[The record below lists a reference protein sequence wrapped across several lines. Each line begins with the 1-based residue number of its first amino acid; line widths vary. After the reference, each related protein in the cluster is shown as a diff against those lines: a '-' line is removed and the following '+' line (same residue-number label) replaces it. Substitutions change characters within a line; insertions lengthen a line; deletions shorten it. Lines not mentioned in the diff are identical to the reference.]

1 MRLQPKSRLLFIGD
15 SITDCGRARPVGNI
29 RTESGLGN
37 GYVSL
42 VNAALASGYPDFGIK
57 VLNTGVSGNTV
68 LDLQYRWQRDVLALE
83 PDWLSLMI
91 GINDVWGNFSL
102 LGSFSSKITEDVFLD
117 TLSELIQQVKPNLQG
132 LVLMTPYYLETNRQD
147 PLRSMMDRC
156 GKVVEQVAEGNN
168 AIFVNTQA
176 HFDRVM
182 ECVDP
187 LDLADDRVHVNLT
200 GHMILARA
208 FLEGI
213 GFNWERKPGE
223 DIDGN

>member
-1 MRLQPKSRLLFIGD
+1 MHLQPKSKLLFIGD
-15 SITDCGRARPVGNI
+15 SITDCGRSRPVGNI
-29 RTESGLGN
+29 RTEGGLGN

-42 VNAALASGYPDFGIK
+42 ANAALASGYPDFELQ

-91 GINDVWGNFSL
+91 GINDVWGNFSW
-102 LGSFSSKITEDVFLD
+102 LGSFGREITEDVFLD
-117 TLSELIQQVKPNLQG
+117 KLSELIQQVKPNLPG
-132 LVLMTPYYLETNRQD
+132 LVLMTPYYLETNHQD
-147 PLRSMMDRC
+147 PLRSMMDRF
-156 GKVVEQVAEGNN
+156 GEIVKQVAESNN

-182 ECVDP
+182 EWVDP
-187 LDLADDRVHVNLT
+187 LELADDRVHVNLT

-208 FLEGI
+208 FLDGI
-213 GFNWERKPGE
+213 GFDWDRLPDE
-223 DIDGN
+223 DIN